1 MFKYLSKALQ
11 DILSPSVL
19 GFVLKVGVAS
29 FAIWVLIL
37 GVFWSQ
43 FEALIASLIEK
54 IPYIG
59 SWHWFQESG
68 AVLSALLVGYT
79 MIIITISI
87 LTSLFSE
94 DLLYKLAKK
103 HYPSLPPKQSGAIH
117 RSIYYTVKASIVF
130 IIAFILLFPLIFIPV
145 IGQFVMLWLWSILL
159 REPTIYDVGGIF
171 GLNEKSLLKKS
182 KKSRLIA
189 LIAALF
195 NYIPFLNI
203 FAPLYAQILFMHYI
217 LGEKDL

>member
-37 GVFWSQ
+37 GLFWSQ
-43 FEALIASLIEK
+43 FEAFVASLISK

-59 SWHWFQESG
+59 SWEWFQESG
-68 AVLSALLVGYT
+68 AIISALLIGYT
-79 MIIITISI
+79 MVIITISI

-103 HYPSLPPKQSGAIH
+103 HYPNLPPKHSGAIH
-117 RSIYYTVKASIVF
+117 RSIYYTIKATVVF
-130 IIAFILLFPLIFIPV
+130 LIAFIVLFPFIFIPV

-159 REPTIYDVGGIF
+159 REPTMYDVGAIF
-171 GLNEKSLLKKS
+171 GLDEKSLMKKS
-182 KKSRLIA
+182 NKSRLIA